1 MATSL
6 DDVYAE
12 PWGINKEQL
21 HVTLEVQRR
30 QATRLA
36 WYFAAVFMAAAA
48 LFGAVAVLVERPAGS
63 PSTSPTLLVAC
74 FTLLAAFIAPKVV
87 MLTHRAHAARW
98 VQRHGE
104 YEALAAVV
112 GDPVPGGSPLACTP
126 APVVSR
132 PLGQLLLFNFRLM
145 DRFSATALGQ
155 ARVSF
160 VACLVAAGATLIVLL
175 TGSAAVLAAGTTSV
189 QVTSGALTA
198 VGTALSGYLSFTFLK
213 TYEMTS
219 RQMSYYY
226 GQPLVHCYLLHAEWL
241 AERSGDDPA
250 PGSVGRQLIT
260 ASLDLGRAAQDHLLE
275 LQEKAQPRPRT
286 EQPETQEPVAVG
298 S

>member
-1 MATSL
+1 MGTDV

-12 PWGINKEQL
+12 PWGITKEQL
-21 HVTLEVQRR
+21 LSTLRAHRR
-30 QATRLA
+30 HATHLA
-36 WYFAAVFMAAAA
+36 WYFAVVLTIAAVVFAAT
-48 LFGAVAVLVERPAGS
+48 AVLVERPAGS
-63 PSTSPTLLVAC
+63 PSMSPMLLLAG
-74 FTLLAAFIAPKVV
+74 FALLAACITPKVV
-87 MLTHRAHAARW
+87 MATHRAHTARW

-104 YEALAAVV
+104 YETLAAVV
-112 GDPVPGGSPLACTP
+112 GGRGTGDRT
-126 APVVSR
+126 
-132 PLGQLLLFNFRLM
+132 LGQLLLFNFRLM

-198 VGTALSGYLSFTFLK
+198 VGTALTGYLSFTFLK

-241 AERSGDDPA
+241 AERAGGDCA
-250 PGSVGRQLIT
+250 TGSVNRELIT

-275 LQEKAQPRPRT
+275 LQEKIQPRPRT
-286 EQPETQEPVAVG
+286 EQADVPEPVPVG